1 MWKVTH
7 THNTNTHNTSG
18 VLQCIVWEWVFC
30 WTRSCGWS
38 AQDVVDDGEGVN
50 GCSVLT
56 ATWIASFLKPLSE
69 SRAPHPHHYQLCR
82 ALCWLCW
89 LSLSSTK
96 CQNAKV
102 KTTETWQLFTG
113 WWAKNISE
121 VLWKMNRE
129 KLLLTTCPQWWKW
142 SHLDFSPFRFSS
154 SPLFGQQK
162 PQKWPNEDLWT
173 HFGGRAASKW
183 FKKPTYHVIGFIYT
197 RCIKLRIRM
206 RVWKKIFSVIYY
218 VQIICIIIF
227 LLKITKL
234 TFILLNFELGL
245 RVLHNKVNHGNYDL
259 PNNSAHSVYPIA
271 QSKVNKK

>member
-1 MWKVTH
+1 MLH
-7 THNTNTHNTSG
+7 TQYKQGITSG
-18 VLQCIVWEWVFC
+18 VVWEWVFC

-38 AQDVVDDGEGVN
+38 AQDVEDDGEGVN

-89 LSLSSTK
+89 LSHSSTK

-121 VLWKMNRE
+121 VLWKMNGE

-173 HFGGRAASKW
+173 HFGGRAASK
-183 FKKPTYHVIGFIYT
+183 
-197 RCIKLRIRM
+197 
-206 RVWKKIFSVIYY
+206 
-218 VQIICIIIF
+218 
-227 LLKITKL
+227 
-234 TFILLNFELGL
+234 
-245 RVLHNKVNHGNYDL
+245 
-259 PNNSAHSVYPIA
+259 
-271 QSKVNKK
+271 